1 KTFDVHVISAAPAC
15 PTGGTMQLAIQLVSD
30 PFVSA
35 KFVNMPASAVVPFT
49 ISGGLLMFNS
59 AVPQLPAG
67 SGAFNPTTCTSGI
80 KTVSRGMIAGFSNV
94 KVEYDVSFGGGGTT
108 VSMVIR
114 EGTEN
119 TLNNEPQ
126 PVTYRAT

>member
-1 KTFDVHVISAAPAC
+1 
-15 PTGGTMQLAIQLVSD
+15 
-30 PFVSA
+30 
-35 KFVNMPASAVVPFT
+35 
-49 ISGGLLMFNS
+49 MFNS

-119 TLNNEPQ
+119 TC
-126 PVTYRAT
+126 TMRAWRSSGARADQRRRQTARHEV

>member
-1 KTFDVHVISAAPAC
+1 
-15 PTGGTMQLAIQLVSD
+15 M
-30 PFVSA
+30 
-35 KFVNMPASAVVPFT
+35 
-49 ISGGLLMFNS
+49 
-59 AVPQLPAG
+59 
-67 SGAFNPTTCTSGI
+67 

-126 PVTYRAT
+126 PVTYRATGTVVK